1 VFLVASK
8 GDLERQC
15 LSRTL
20 TPRDRKV
27 YYKKETGLL
36 YWTKVTYVVP
46 WFVWSAGRLEKKDTS
61 YYNEQC
67 CLHKY
72 SIELSYV
79 QHFELYSRTLNS
91 ASLLIVVAV
100 AAFAIGSEQY
110 GKQLRGDTTKSPVR
124 TRTVCQNAMKTT
136 LITIFICHQRNREV
150 QWIGMSS
157 LFFVLS

>member
-1 VFLVASK
+1 MFLVASK

-61 YYNEQC
+61 TTTNHVVYKN
-67 CLHKY
+67 
-72 SIELSYV
+72 
-79 QHFELYSRTLNS
+79 TL
-91 ASLLIVVAV
+91 
-100 AAFAIGSEQY
+100 
-110 GKQLRGDTTKSPVR
+110 
-124 TRTVCQNAMKTT
+124 
-136 LITIFICHQRNREV
+136 
-150 QWIGMSS
+150 
-157 LFFVLS
+157 